1 MSTFLNFE
9 RIFLRRV
16 NLFRIMKKNPLFW
29 NESILKVHCDGFN
42 DSISF
47 VPSVAVVVAFFVC
60 WAPFHTQRLWTIYMK
75 KEHWTTELLELQ
87 NHVFF
92 LSGLMIFP
100 SLSISLSINLSLIM
114 SVCLSVFLFRLY
126 LFFSVKVFKK

>member
-1 MSTFLNFE
+1 
-9 RIFLRRV
+9 
-16 NLFRIMKKNPLFW
+16 MKVT
-29 NESILKVHCDGFN
+29 ILKVHCDGFN

-92 LSGLMIFP
+92 LSGLVIFP
-100 SLSISLSINLSLIM
+100 SLSLYLSLNKFI
-114 SVCLSVFLFRLY
+114 SYHVCLFVRFSVSLY

>member
-1 MSTFLNFE
+1 
-9 RIFLRRV
+9 
-16 NLFRIMKKNPLFW
+16 MKV
-29 NESILKVHCDGFN
+29 LKVHGDETNIFN
-42 DSISF
+42 DSICF
-47 VPSVAVVVAFFVC
+47 IPLVAVVVAFFVC

-100 SLSISLSINLSLIM
+100 SLSISLSINLSFIM

-126 LFFSVKVFKK
+126 LFFSVKVFNT

>member
-9 RIFLRRV
+9 RMFLRRV
-16 NLFRIMKKNPLFW
+16 NFFRIMKKIPC
-29 NESILKVHCDGFN
+29 SGIKVHCDGFN

-92 LSGLMIFP
+92 LSGLVIFP

-114 SVCLSVFLFRLY
+114 YVCLSVFLFPLY